1 MQACDYKIGNRQP
14 QPRADANVFRSEK
27 RLKYAPTHGFF
38 HAWTV
43 VADFDAHVMMFF
55 SYADCD
61 GGRVRSVVS
70 HHGLGCIFHQIQEY
84 LLDFGLVAGN
94 GRQVRL
100 EITMDIDVPEIIL
113 FFEVIVVPCQAQDR
127 LHKFGQIHGEKFRAA
142 PPAERKHVGDNLGR
156 AHAVRPDA

>member
-1 MQACDYKIGNRQP
+1 
-14 QPRADANVFRSEK
+14 
-27 RLKYAPTHGFF
+27 
-38 HAWTV
+38 
-43 VADFDAHVMMFF
+43 MMFF

-100 EITMDIDVPEIIL
+100 EITIDLDVPEIVL
-113 FFEVIVVPCQAQDR
+113 FFEVIVVRCQAQDR
-127 LHKFGQIHGEKFRAA
+127 LYNFRQIRGKKFRAA
-142 PPAERKHVGDNLGR
+142 PPAERKHVGDDLGC
-156 AHAVRPDA
+156 AHAVRPDT